1 MPSPS
6 HRSAGKQDQLLSCI
20 VARGMQVPCKCL
32 GQDLE
37 GSEPPYPV
45 WVWSLTWPDPTA
57 ACRVMGRAGL
67 ALCRCSC
74 AHPVHGLHTLTCCS
88 RPGRETSSAHRARS
102 AAVPSVPAAQQ
113 QPGHRAGRHPQLPSR
128 LATAQVPP
136 GAGQGSGDIPLLV
149 GSQAGVSQ
157 ASCPALGT
165 VPWLCLTRLCPAPHS
180 SPFSSGTWGWQ
191 CHVQAA
197 LPPRDRARGCLP
209 GTRPHLPARAPSPT
223 FNPCYAAA
231 HHHAALAEQAGKAGC
246 VFIPLLCPP
255 HPAFHSSHGAESA
268 VTGWGSP
275 LPDAGHCQG
284 CTRVWATIRRDTAQ
298 PWHGSPGAKCGTNSP
313 LFCLRHQ

>member
-1 MPSPS
+1 M
-6 HRSAGKQDQLLSCI
+6 
-20 VARGMQVPCKCL
+20 PCKCL

-128 LATAQVPP
+128 LATTQVPP

-165 VPWLCLTRLCPAPHS
+165 VPWLCLTQLCPAPHS
-180 SPFSSGTWGWQ
+180 SPFSSGTRGWQ

-197 LPPRDRARGCLP
+197 LPPRDRPRGCLP

-223 FNPCYAAA
+223 MRWLKCPGLT
-231 HHHAALAEQAGKAGC
+231 LAMLLPTTMQLWQSRQARQA
-246 VFIPLLCPP
+246 VSSS
-255 HPAFHSSHGAESA
+255 HSSAHLILPPTAA
-268 VTGWGSP
+268 TGLS
-275 LPDAGHCQG
+275 Q
-284 CTRVWATIRRDTAQ
+284 R
-298 PWHGSPGAKCGTNSP
+298 
-313 LFCLRHQ
+313 